1 MTAIADSAGGA
12 GETVLVAGGQD
23 WQQVVD
29 AARSADPGERIVV
42 NMGPQHPST
51 HGVLRLILE
60 IEAKQSSKP
69 GAESATCT
77 PESRRTSNTGTGPRA
92 SPS

>member
-1 MTAIADSAGGA
+1 MS
-12 GETVLVAGGQD
+12 ETDTILVAGGQD
-23 WQQVVD
+23 WEDIVD
-29 AARSADPGERIVV
+29 AARKADPGERIVV

-60 IEAKQSSKP
+60 IEGETIIEARC
-69 GAESATCT
+69 G
-77 PESRRTSNTGTGPRA
+77 RRTSNTGTGPRA